1 MALLPW
7 LRRRKVEPSAEV
19 VALRLAVAAQ
29 LELVVAGKTSA
40 EDALAAIEP
49 LPAHTDRL
57 ASDAWHLLF
66 HFRDDE
72 DIHAREPA
80 YREEQLRGL
89 AHWVKRLRAE
99 R

>member
-49 LPAHTDRL
+49 LPAHTD
-57 ASDAWHLLF
+57 
-66 HFRDDE
+66 FRDDE